1 MIPIHPPPFG
11 LAVLV
16 RAAFGRRPALREVEE
31 AYAAGCGIAHAVW
44 LPSAR
49 AGIAWSLQA
58 AAYPGVAV
66 ACPAYTCKVVH
77 EAVIRS
83 GLPMRPVDVGPDG
96 FLADG
101 AALVGEGGAAVVL
114 CELFGHTYDL
124 AHLATLAPSPPRLRV
139 VDMATM
145 VPLPE
150 VVGRLAASDF
160 AVVSFGIGKSMY
172 AGWGAMGLTRDG
184 ALAAQ
189 VRARRDEAVQPG
201 GAALALRRG
210 LVMALRTAVQHRA
223 LYRAAKDTALAI
235 GWLRRRIHGVEP
247 AAALPDRWAEGRGLD
262 AEWFA
267 PATGL
272 DRALIVRNLAWAA
285 EFSRRR
291 LALAERY
298 RAALDGAR
306 GVVLPPA
313 SPYAL
318 SHFTVRVPSDARPV
332 LVRALWR
339 AGVDV
344 GTLYEFPDYLDRE
357 AFPSAARIASEV
369 VNLPLSVNL
378 SDADAGRIAD
388 VVRRVGAGV
397 RPSRAVPAGSCR

>member
-83 GLPMRPVDVGPDG
+83 GLPMRLVDVGTEG
-96 FLADG
+96 FLTDG
-101 AALVGEGGAAVVL
+101 AALVGEGGAPVVL

-210 LVMALRTAVQHRA
+210 LVMALRTVVQHRA

-247 AAALPDRWAEGRGLD
+247 AAGLPDRWAEGRGLD

-272 DRALIVRNLAWAA
+272 DLALIVRNLAWAA

-318 SHFTVRVPSDARPV
+318 SHFTVRVPPDARPA

-344 GTLYEFPDYLDRE
+344 GTLYEFPGYLDRE
-357 AFPSAARIASEV
+357 AFPNAARIASEV
-369 VNLPLSVNL
+369 VNLPLSVDL

-388 VVRRVGAGV
+388 VVRRVAADV
-397 RPSRAVPAGSCR
+397 RPSLAVPAGSCR

>member
-11 LAVLV
+11 LAVLL
-16 RAAFGRRPALREVEE
+16 RAAVGRRPTLREVEE
-31 AYAAGCGIAHAVW
+31 AFAAGCGISHAVW
-44 LPSAR
+44 LPSGR
-49 AGIAWSLQA
+49 AGITWALQA
-58 AAYPGVAV
+58 AAGPGSAV
-66 ACPAYTCKVVH
+66 ACAAYTCKVVH

-83 GLPMRPVDVGPDG
+83 GLPMRLVDAGPEG

-101 AALVGEGGAAVVL
+101 AALVGKGGAAVIL

-124 AHLATLAPSPPRLRV
+124 AHLASLAPSPPRLRI

-378 SDADAGRIAD
+378 SDGDAGRIAD

>member
-44 LPSAR
+44 LPTAR

-58 AAYPGVAV
+58 AAEPGVAV

-83 GLPMRPVDVGPDG
+83 GLPMRLVDVGPEG

-160 AVVSFGIGKSMY
+160 AVVSFGIGKCMY

-201 GAALALRRG
+201 GATLALRRG
-210 LVMALRTAVQHRA
+210 LGMALRTAVHHRA

-235 GWLRRRIHGVEP
+235 GWLRRRIGGVEP
-247 AAALPDRWAEGRGLD
+247 AAGLPASPRGVPDQWAEGRGLD

-267 PATGL
+267 PATKL
-272 DRALIVRNLAWAA
+272 DRALIFRNLAWAA

-318 SHFTVRVPSDARPV
+318 SHFTVRVPPDARPV

-344 GTLYEFPDYLDRE
+344 GTLYEFPDYLDQE
-357 AFPSAARIASEV
+357 AFPNAARIGSEV
-369 VNLPLSVNL
+369 VNLPLSVDL
-378 SDADAGRIAD
+378 SDGDVGRIAE
-388 VVRRVGAGV
+388 VVRRVAAG
-397 RPSRAVPAGSCR
+397 

>member
-16 RAAFGRRPALREVEE
+16 RAAFGRRPTLREVEE

-58 AAYPGVAV
+58 VAEPRVAV

-77 EAVIRS
+77 EAVIRA
-83 GLPMRPVDVGPDG
+83 GLPMRLVDVGPEG

-124 AHLATLAPSPPRLRV
+124 AHLATRTPSPPRLRV

-150 VVGRLAASDF
+150 VVGRLSGNDF
-160 AVVSFGIGKSMY
+160 AVISFGIGKSMY
-172 AGWGAMGLTRDG
+172 AGWGGMGLTRDG
-184 ALAAQ
+184 ALAAE
-189 VRARRDEAVQPG
+189 VRARRDKAVQPG
-201 GAALALRRG
+201 GAPLALRRG

-223 LYRAAKDTALAI
+223 LYREAKDTALAV

-247 AAALPDRWAEGRGLD
+247 AADLPDRWAEGRGLD

-267 PATGL
+267 PATKL
-272 DRALIVRNLAWAA
+272 DLALIVRNLAWAS

-318 SHFTVRVPSDARPV
+318 SHFTVRVPPDARPV

-344 GTLYEFPDYLDRE
+344 GILYEFPDYLDRE
-357 AFPSAARIASEV
+357 AFPNAARIGSEV
-369 VNLPLSVNL
+369 VNLPLSVDL
-378 SDADAGRIAD
+378 SDADVGRIAD

>member
-11 LAVLV
+11 LAVLL
-16 RAAFGRRPALREVEE
+16 RAAFGRQPALREVEE
-31 AYAAGCGIAHAVW
+31 ACAAGCGIAHAVW

-58 AAYPGVAV
+58 AAEPGIAV

-83 GLPMRPVDVGPDG
+83 GLPMRLVDVGTEG
-96 FLADG
+96 FLTDG
-101 AALVGEGGAAVVL
+101 AALVGEGGAPVIL

-150 VVGRLAASDF
+150 VVGRLSGNDF
-160 AVVSFGIGKSMY
+160 AVISFGIGKIMY
-172 AGWGAMGLTRDG
+172 AGWGGMGLTRDG
-184 ALAAQ
+184 VLAAE
-189 VRARRDEAVQPG
+189 VRARRDKAVQPG

-210 LVMALRTAVQHRA
+210 LGMALRTAVHHRA
-223 LYRAAKDTALAI
+223 LYRAAKDTALASS
-235 GWLRRRIHGVEP
+235 WLRRRIHAVEP
-247 AAALPDRWAEGRGLD
+247 PARLPDRRAEGCGLD

-272 DRALIVRNLAWAA
+272 DLALIVRDLARAS

-318 SHFTVRVPSDARPV
+318 SHFTVRVPPDARPV

-344 GTLYEFPDYLDRE
+344 GILYEFPDYLARE
-357 AFPSAARIASEV
+357 TFPNAARIASEV

-378 SDADAGRIAD
+378 SDADVGRIAD

-397 RPSRAVPAGSCR
+397 RPSRAVPAGPCR

>member
-11 LAVLV
+11 LAVLM
-16 RAAFGRRPALREVEE
+16 RAALGRRPALREVEE

-58 AAYPGVAV
+58 AAEPGVAV

-83 GLPMRPVDVGPDG
+83 GLPMRLVDVGPEG
-96 FLADG
+96 FFTDG
-101 AALVGEGGAAVVL
+101 AALVGEGGAPVVL

-124 AHLATLAPSPPRLRV
+124 AHLAALAPSPPRLRV

-150 VVGRLAASDF
+150 VVGRLSGNDF
-160 AVVSFGIGKSMY
+160 AVISFGIGKSMY
-172 AGWGAMGLTRDG
+172 AGWGGMGLTHDG
-184 ALAAQ
+184 ALAAE
-189 VRARRDEAVQPG
+189 VRARRDKAVPPG
-201 GAALALRRG
+201 GVPLALRRG
-210 LVMALRTAVQHRA
+210 LVMALRTAVHHRA
-223 LYRAAKDTALAI
+223 LYRAAKGTALAM
-235 GWLRRRIHGVEP
+235 GWLRRRSHGVEP
-247 AAALPDRWAEGRGLD
+247 AAGLPDRRAEGRGLD

-267 PATGL
+267 PATKL
-272 DRALIVRNLAWAA
+272 DLALIVRNLVWAS

-298 RAALDGAR
+298 RATLDGAR
-306 GVVLPPA
+306 GVVLPPPA
-313 SPYAL
+313 PYAL
-318 SHFTVRVPSDARPV
+318 SHFTVRVPPDARPA

-344 GTLYEFPDYLDRE
+344 GILYEFPDYLARE
-357 AFPSAARIASEV
+357 AFPNAARIASEV
-369 VNLPLSVNL
+369 VNLPLSVDL
-378 SDADAGRIAD
+378 SDADVGRITD
-388 VVRRVGAGV
+388 VVRRVAAG
-397 RPSRAVPAGSCR
+397 